1 MKAMTR
7 KFEIPIETA
16 QRAARAALNEVERAT
31 GCFVIPEVKGQLCKQ
46 LAGIMANLSSLHTTS
61 WRSGG
66 HLLENCPRNGEV
78 AGPLETDPDGLG
90 AGGAIAFSA
99 QITAQLGDHD

>member
-31 GCFVIPEVKGQLCKQ
+31 GCFVVPEVKGQLCKQ
-46 LAGIMANLSSLHTTS
+46 LAGIMANLEIRGTALTH
-61 WRSGG
+61 
-66 HLLENCPRNGEV
+66 
-78 AGPLETDPDGLG
+78 AGAEK
-90 AGGAIAFSA
+90 
-99 QITAQLGDHD
+99 QLANALTVQDKEIKPVILKRRRWK